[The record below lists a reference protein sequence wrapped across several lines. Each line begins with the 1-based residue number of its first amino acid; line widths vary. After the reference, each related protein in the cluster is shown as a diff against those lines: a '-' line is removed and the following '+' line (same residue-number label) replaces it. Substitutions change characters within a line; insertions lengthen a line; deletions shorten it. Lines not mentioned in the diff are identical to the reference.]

1 MKQGAGV
8 PREPGSQDRLKIGH
22 GQGWPPASG
31 TLGPRTRARLR
42 KPAPG
47 LAAQHLSA
55 PGRDRGRADGGTRPR
70 P

>member
-22 GQGWPPASG
+22 GQEWPPASG
-31 TLGPRTRARLR
+31 ALGPRTRARLR